1 MKGGKAGRKRRPAG
15 GGGKRKGAGR
25 TGAAPNSGTRK
36 WADAPK
42 KGDKGKPLFGGS
54 RSTGEE

>member
-1 MKGGKAGRKRRPAG
+1 MKGGKAGRKRRPV
-15 GGGKRKGAGR
+15 GGGKRKGPGR
-25 TGAAPNSGTRK
+25 TGATPNSATRK

>member
-1 MKGGKAGRKRRPAG
+1 MKGGKAGRKRRTAAG
-15 GGGKRKGAGR
+15 GARRKGSVRPG
-25 TGAAPNSGTRK
+25 TPPDGATRK

-42 KGDKGKPLFGGS
+42 KGSKGKPRFGGS